1 MTAVPPRVVAAA
13 IRSEATGE
21 VFSLP
26 PPARHHSVIALMADR
41 FDQRDEQGFLLSDG
55 RFARRKAA
63 YVVAVYAGQLVDGDG
78 TAPQHGL
85 FSEDLW

>member
-1 MTAVPPRVVAAA
+1 MKPPRVVAAA

-26 PPARHHSVIALMADR
+26 PPARHHNVIALMGDR
-41 FDQRDEQGFLLSDG
+41 FRQHDEQGFLLDDG

-63 YVVAVYAGQLVDGDG
+63 RVVAIYAGQLADGAG
-78 TAPQHGL
+78 VAPQHGL